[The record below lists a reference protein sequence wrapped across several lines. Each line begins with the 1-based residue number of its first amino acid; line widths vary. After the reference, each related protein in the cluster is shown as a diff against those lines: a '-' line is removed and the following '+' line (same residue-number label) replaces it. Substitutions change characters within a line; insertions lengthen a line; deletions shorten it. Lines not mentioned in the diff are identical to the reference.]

1 MTAAGTKFPVRQLVQ
16 WVSQG
21 CGKLTTVICG
31 SGLITAVRKNICNI
45 ISDSDRS
52 LYYQTLPVLLN
63 SAPRITVLA
72 NRNST
77 MLSARMATDVF
88 NAGENMVIAQGFVL
102 RTIFPLLGRI
112 CPELTTEEATAEGI
126 AQRHAEL
133 NTIVGS
139 IDVLAFEGAACRRMS
154 HAAGDVQLQQ
164 STTDYIQLSGLPNFF
179 FHMAMSY
186 ATLRARSSYLNHH

>member
-1 MTAAGTKFPVRQLVQ
+1 M
-16 WVSQG
+16 
-21 CGKLTTVICG
+21 
-31 SGLITAVRKNICNI
+31 IT
-45 ISDSDRS
+45 DSDRS

-63 SAPRITVLA
+63 YAPRITALA

-77 MLSARMATDVF
+77 LLNVRMATNIF

-102 RTIFPLLGRI
+102 RTIFPVLGRI

-139 IDVLAFEGAACRRMS
+139 IDVLAFEGAACRRIS
-154 HAAGDVQLQQ
+154 HVAGDAQLQQ
-164 STTDYIQLSGLPNFF
+164 SATDYIQLFGLPNFF
-179 FHMAMSY
+179 FHLAMSY
-186 ATLRARSSYLNHH
+186 ATLRANGAKVGKADFDGLHEYSPSFSFQ